1 MFRASNNARCSFPK
15 AALLS
20 EFEMANGQ
28 NKIKEKKYDKWVFRR
43 QCQGY
48 KQVTFPLKLCF

>member
-1 MFRASNNARCSFPK
+1 MTGTVGEQNSLDHVYSFSDVGCSFPK

-28 NKIKEKKYDKWVFRR
+28 NEIKEKKYDK
-43 QCQGY
+43 
-48 KQVTFPLKLCF
+48 